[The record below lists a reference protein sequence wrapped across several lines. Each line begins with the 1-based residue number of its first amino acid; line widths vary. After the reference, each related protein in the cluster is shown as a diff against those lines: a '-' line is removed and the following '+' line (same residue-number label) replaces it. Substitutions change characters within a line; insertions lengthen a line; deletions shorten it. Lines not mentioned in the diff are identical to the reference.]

1 MSSRQTAVFHLLI
14 LYIKEFKRSYIKRLS
29 RSMKCKTGFKTAD
42 FVRWLGVIR
51 FKNGAYTLVR
61 EYFES
66 DYNTAIGQN
75 MRF

>member
-1 MSSRQTAVFHLLI
+1 
-14 LYIKEFKRSYIKRLS
+14 
-29 RSMKCKTGFKTAD
+29 MKCKTGFKTAD